1 MSLDIQLYSLGFS
14 FVFGLVFSFFIKIN
28 YKVLFESRK
37 TIKIIGDFLFL
48 MAMSLL
54 YFLCIKLINNGILH
68 IYFFIMFILGWIVG
82 YRLLVKFTKK

>member
-14 FVFGLVFSFFIKIN
+14 FIFGVIFSFLIKIN
-28 YKVLFESRK
+28 YKVLFESRRL
-37 TIKIIGDFLFL
+37 IRIVGNFVFL

-68 IYFFIMFILGWIVG
+68 IYFFIMFIFGWVVG
-82 YRLLVKFTKK
+82 YKLVVKFYKK